1 MNLKPSA
8 PKREWTCLYY
18 LNGQGNLR
26 EEMTRHLTR
35 LHNEGTSQ
43 DVYAVAD
50 LYRSDYQLT
59 SKTALHWFADKLGLQ
74 KGLPAQVTQ
83 DWRGCGTFVIR
94 QSDQSN
100 PETVRTQMA
109 NPVGAEQSQP
119 KVETSS
125 GTYRTVSARTAFA
138 EPDQKLPSQWENLR
152 DFLVENMRQYPSEH
166 VSLTVSTHSNGT
178 DQLLGDRSGNKM
190 SLSDFKRAIQ
200 EAEAQ
205 TGQEIDVLTLEACKM
220 GNPAVIEQLQQ
231 VVPLVVASPELVRAG
246 EAPHAEVLHLLKENP
261 SMSPNQLAHT
271 IEGEFAAKL
280 AGMALFQ

>member
-1 MNLKPSA
+1 
-8 PKREWTCLYY
+8 
-18 LNGQGNLR
+18 
-26 EEMTRHLTR
+26 MTRHLTR

-43 DVYAVAD
+43 DVYAVAA

-100 PETVRTQMA
+100 PETVRT
-109 NPVGAEQSQP
+109 
-119 KVETSS
+119 
-125 GTYRTVSARTAFA
+125 AFA
-138 EPDQKLPSQWENLR
+138 EPDQKLPSQWKNLR
-152 DFLVENMRQYPSEH
+152 DFLVENMQQYPSEH
-166 VSLTVSTHSNGT
+166 VSLTVSSHSNGT